1 MAGFSHRLDSLDTRY
16 SLQLQE
22 IELMKDRLK
31 RATREEDGR
40 EKENQETIDL
50 STPPPP
56 PILLSDVS
64 PLKETEER
72 LQILED
78 KQAKL
83 QAEQV
88 FASVSNSSSS

>member
-1 MAGFSHRLDSLDTRY
+1 MIDFSHRLDSLDTRY

-31 RATREEDGR
+31 RATGDQDGR

-50 STPPPP
+50 STLPPPP
-56 PILLSDVS
+56 LPPPPLSDVS

-88 FASVSNSSSS
+88 FASVSSS

>member
-1 MAGFSHRLDSLDTRY
+1 MIDFSHRLDSLDTRY

-31 RATREEDGR
+31 RATGDQDGR

-50 STPPPP
+50 STLPPPP
-56 PILLSDVS
+56 PLSDVS

-88 FASVSNSSSS
+88 FASVSSS